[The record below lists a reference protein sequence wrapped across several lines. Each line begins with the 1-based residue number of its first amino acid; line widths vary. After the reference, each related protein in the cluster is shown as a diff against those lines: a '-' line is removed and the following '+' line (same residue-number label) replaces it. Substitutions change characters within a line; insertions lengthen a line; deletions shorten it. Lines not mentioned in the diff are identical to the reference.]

1 MKIVPDPTL
10 EFLNEKL
17 IRVILKEVDGY
28 AVKPTQITLLP
39 VGKAFLQKCL
49 EHHIAGAR
57 ESRSGSSPVS
67 ADILKKAEGA
77 ISPSKESQN

>member
-28 AVKPTQITLLP
+28 AVKTTQVTLLP

-49 EHHIAGAR
+49 EHHISAAR
-57 ESRSGSSPVS
+57 ESRSGSTPVS
-67 ADILKKAEGA
+67 ADSLKKPKGV
-77 ISPSKESQN
+77 ISPSKGYK